1 MIFLDEYTSTETSI
15 KVRMITMN
23 ELNLTLDSIK
33 NPWYEN
39 FHVDLQ
45 VVYTWICILYGVMN
59 YFCDILFLVDLF
71 NKPIKY
77 FYIYFSFP
85 NIIYNSIVY
94 ITIQLNKV
102 FDNIR

>member
-45 VVYTWICILYGVMN
+45 VVYT
-59 YFCDILFLVDLF
+59 
-71 NKPIKY
+71 
-77 FYIYFSFP
+77 
-85 NIIYNSIVY
+85 
-94 ITIQLNKV
+94 
-102 FDNIR
+102 